1 MWTPSQQVKKPIG
14 PETYKRKNGLWFLLC
29 LTFSFAPARMALAQD
44 VLTWHNDS
52 ARTGQILEEHQLTP
66 KNVNARTFGRL
77 FAIRVDG
84 KVDAEPLYVAHQR
97 IYPGGLRN
105 VLYVATEH
113 DSLYAFDA
121 DNGQQLWHMT
131 LLQPGETPS
140 DNRNCGQ
147 ITPEIGI
154 TATPVIDRRRG
165 AHGAIYVV
173 TMTKNTTGEYAQK
186 LHALDLMDGKE
197 QPGSPEEIHA
207 SYVNDQDAGAG
218 RIATFDPKQYAERAA
233 LLLDHGVVYT
243 TWTSHC
249 DHDPYNGWILGYDAS
264 TLKQV
269 TALDI
274 TPGGKEGAIWQ
285 SGAGPAADFAGNV
298 YLLSANGT
306 FDTNL
311 NPRGFPS
318 KGDFGNSFLKLSA
331 HNGKLTVEDYFT
343 PFDVEKENALDMDLG
358 SGGALVLPGMRDA
371 AGHIQHLVVG
381 AAKDRNIYLLQRDA
395 MGRFDPTGNQ
405 NAYQEIFKALK
416 GSVYRGQPAYFD
428 GRLYLSSADDFLYA
442 FRFIDARL
450 GAEPVSHTLIKFG
463 YPGAGLSVS
472 ANGKHDAIV
481 WAVETSKG
489 YQQGPAVL
497 HAYDAADLTRELY
510 NSDQAPGSRDRFGAG
525 NKFITPMVA
534 HGKVYVGTTEGVG
547 VFGLLPKSETRSR
560 KAAAPPE

>member
-1 MWTPSQQVKKPIG
+1 MKKSL
-14 PETYKRKNGLWFLLC
+14 RFLLC
-29 LTFSFAPARMALAQD
+29 LTFHLAAADLTPAQD

-52 ARTGQILEEHQLTP
+52 ARTGQTLQEQQLTLE
-66 KNVNARTFGRL
+66 NVNAKTFGRL
-77 FAIRVDG
+77 FVIRVGG

-97 IYPGGLRN
+97 IYPSGLCN
-105 VLYVATEH
+105 ALYVATEH

-121 DNGQQLWHMT
+121 DSGQQLWHAT

-140 DNRNCGQ
+140 DNRHCGQ

-154 TATPVIDRRRG
+154 TATPVIDRSRG
-165 AHGAIYVV
+165 AHGTIYVV
-173 TMTKNTTGEYAQK
+173 TMSKNATGDYAQK

-197 QPGSPEEIHA
+197 QPGSPEEIRA
-207 SYVNDQDAGAG
+207 SYVIDQNADAP
-218 RIATFDPKQYAERAA
+218 RVATFDPKQYAEMAA

-249 DHDPYNGWILGYDAS
+249 DHDPYNGWILGYDAR

-274 TPGGKEGAIWQ
+274 TPGGTEGAIWQ
-285 SGAGPAADFAGNV
+285 SGAGPAADSTGNV

-311 NPRGFPS
+311 NARGFPS
-318 KGDFGNSFLKLSA
+318 KDDFGNSFLKLSA
-331 HNGKLTVEDYFT
+331 HNGKLRVEDYFT

-358 SGGALVLPGMRDA
+358 SGGALVLPDMRDA
-371 AGHIQHLVVG
+371 AGHIHHLVVG

-395 MGRFDPTGNQ
+395 MGRFDPAGNQ

-416 GSVYRGQPAYFD
+416 GSVYRGQPVYFD
-428 GRLYLSSADDFLYA
+428 GRLYLSSADDFLYT
-442 FRFIDARL
+442 FRFINARL
-450 GAEPVSHTLIKFG
+450 DGEPVSHTLIKFA

-481 WAVETSKG
+481 WAVESSKG
-489 YQQGPAVL
+489 YQDGPAVL
-497 HAYDAADLTRELY
+497 HAYDATDLTRELY
-510 NSDQAPGSRDRFGAG
+510 NSDQASGSRDRFGAS
-525 NKFITPMVA
+525 NKFIAPMVA
-534 HGKVYVGTTEGVG
+534 NGKVYVGTTEGVG
-547 VFGLLPKSETRSR
+547 VFGLLPNSETRSR